1 MDLSRESSVRLRF
14 WAKTDSFE
22 SRDTA
27 EVLAC
32 AGECADDGDWTL
44 LKRWVDREDDNTYR
58 LYDFRLPDELLTD
71 DFMVEF
77 RSGMSNDSDWL
88 FVDDIAFVSADPG
101 PTPTPPPTP
110 IPTPTRTPRPTKKPT
125 RAPTPAPETVVVDI
139 PGFIFNLSDSSVRA
153 GAKVTFTVNNNHGI
167 PHTFTLV
174 PSAAQKGTKLVN
186 VELAG
191 C

>member
-1 MDLSRESSVRLRF
+1 MRLRF

-101 PTPTPPPTP
+101 PTPTPTPTP